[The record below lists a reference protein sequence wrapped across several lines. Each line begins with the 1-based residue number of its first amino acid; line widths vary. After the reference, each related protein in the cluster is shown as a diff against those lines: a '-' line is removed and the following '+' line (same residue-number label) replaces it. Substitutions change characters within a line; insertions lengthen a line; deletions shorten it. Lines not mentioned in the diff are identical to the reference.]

1 MNFYPAN
8 ASLQPSLA
16 GTTLIMPGPNALGF
30 VGQLTLDLLISTL
43 KLQKVG
49 SIDCPD
55 VSAVVGIDSYGP
67 WDSPSVRTAMEVY
80 QGKTQ
85 SSQSHS
91 IKEQV
96 VTVLMIRSKVEKE
109 KGMVFSEALTSW
121 IQSIGFSRVL
131 LLTALDGTRRTD
143 KQLGSS
149 PLRYCTVGSEFSDQF
164 PAALK
169 LGWTA
174 IESSSDIYTDTPC
187 IIPPGGGLTRFILNE
202 FKRKEMS
209 LTVLSWFTFEGDNM
223 DTVHS
228 IANAVNDLVCLC
240 SPKPQ
245 WLRPKSWDHIY
256 GQEQYTR
263 ELF

>member
-67 WDSPSVRTAMEVY
+67 WDPPSVRTAMEVY

-109 KGMVFSEALTSW
+109 K
-121 IQSIGFSRVL
+121 
-131 LLTALDGTRRTD
+131 ALDGTRRTD